1 MPTSKSAEKRMR
13 QAVVRTDR
21 NRAVRSRLRTFINHF
36 EKAIVEGDFVQAEL
50 KLRSVESELDSAAK
64 KGVIPAARAS
74 RKTSR
79 MSARLDALRSK
90 G

>member
-13 QAVVRTDR
+13 QAVVRTTR
-21 NRAVRSRLRTFINHF
+21 NRAVRSRLRTFISNF
-36 EKAIVEGDFVQAEL
+36 EKAIVEGDVVKAEL
-50 KLRSVESELDSAAK
+50 KLRSAESELDCAAK

-79 MSARLDALRSK
+79 MAARLEELRAQA
-90 G
+90 

>member
-1 MPTSKSAEKRMR
+1 MR
-13 QAVVRTDR
+13 QSVIRASR
-21 NRAVRSRLRTFINHF
+21 NRVVRSRLRTFINHF
-36 EKAIVEGDFVQAEL
+36 EKAIVEGDVAKAEAQF
-50 KLRSVESELDSAAK
+50 RTVESELDTAAR

-79 MSARLDALRSK
+79 LAARLEALRTQ